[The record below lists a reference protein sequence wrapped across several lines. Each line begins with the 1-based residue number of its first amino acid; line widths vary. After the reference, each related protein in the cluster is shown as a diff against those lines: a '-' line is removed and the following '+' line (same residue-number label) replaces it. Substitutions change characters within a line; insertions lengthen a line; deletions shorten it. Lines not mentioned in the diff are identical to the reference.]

1 MKERLSRVFLDGY
14 PITLMGDEAVPPLS
28 RIVRAGGK
36 HPDRV
41 DVLYLTSPSDLQ
53 GRAVAPDELIDRTVE
68 PTRPIYLRTAPRD
81 VRPIHTVHPEPD
93 VLPASSDP
101 LFLKPKG
108 LMSNVDPVI
117 AQLGRDPPPPAVPA
131 RPPHE
136 EGVFRS
142 PSSTG
147 AAAVNEASTGSP
159 ERAGPSATGM
169 ESLADAEAAAEQRQE
184 DERNQEDALQDEQ
197 EELSDAEDDADSRQ

>member
-1 MKERLSRVFLDGY
+1 MKEALSRVFLDDY

-41 DVLYLTSPSDLQ
+41 DVVYLTSPSDLT
-53 GRAVAPDELIDRTVE
+53 GHPVGPDELIDRTAE
-68 PTRPIYLRTAPRD
+68 PTRPIYLRTHPRTL
-81 VRPIHTVHPEPD
+81 RPISTVHPEPSARG
-93 VLPASSDP
+93 LRSDP
-101 LFLKPKG
+101 VSPSIAG
-108 LMSNVDPVI
+108 NPMPNVDPVI
-117 AQLGRDPPPPAVPA
+117 AQLGQAPKGT

-142 PSSTG
+142 PMSSMPAKAPAALDTND
-147 AAAVNEASTGSP
+147 AAAIARRSPGIEA
-159 ERAGPSATGM
+159 
-169 ESLADAEAAAEQRQE
+169 LADAEADAEQRQE

-197 EELSDAEDDADSRQ
+197 EALAEADEDAETQL